1 MNLNISAKKK
11 KKKNR
16 EKENNKRGK
25 VTVEWRIE
33 MPQDIKVRPCWR
45 ARGS

>member
-1 MNLNISAKKK
+1 MNLNISAKK